1 MPFSNTNA
9 FITGNKPMPTPA
21 GAEIIACR
29 MAIDLATGDLALNDI
44 GQIGW
49 LPAGCVPV
57 DLQVDGTDMDSST
70 AAVVFTVGL
79 LNAAK
84 DAISTDAADGGGA
97 WAATT
102 ASATAFI
109 QRPTPTLN
117 NMAKVT
123 AASVDRAVGVLVST
137 APTTAVAGTLGV
149 TLFYRAA

>member
-1 MPFSNTNA
+1 MAFSNTNA
-9 FITGNKPMPTPA
+9 FITGSKPMPTPS
-21 GAEIIACR
+21 GGEIVACR
-29 MAIDLATGDLALNDI
+29 MTLDLATGDLALNDI

-57 DLQVDGTDMDSST
+57 DLLVDATDMDT
-70 AAVVFTVGL
+70 GAAAVVFTVGL

-84 DAISTDAADGGGA
+84 DAISTAAEDGGGA

-102 ASATAFI
+102 ASNTAFI

-123 AASVDRAVGVLVST
+123 ASSSDRALGVLVST
-137 APTTAVAGTLGV
+137 APTTAAAGTLGV
-149 TLFYRAA
+149 TLTYRAA